1 MTGKELVQNYLDKHP
16 EEKAVNEKV
25 RKWLDDNPEKK
36 ARFYSFF
43 DSMEPEYQPLLIA
56 LEAMRPIALKHPET
70 ASQPLD
76 DKELKALIDKAIHDG
91 TKVASMFPG
100 YRAPHKEFATDTFE
114 VIREMESEE
123 GKRYTLLKLLPDKS
137 STEAIARIGIVL
149 IAYTEAPFWPFIKKQ
164 KQEEQ
169 QPILK
174 ATDTAAAALTKQ
186 IPVGVGP
193 EVILDAL
200 RLGAKGLKAIG
211 PIESRVTSS
220 RKREVKGPSKIEEKS
235 RPNMR
240 TLIHQNAG
248 YVSSTTI
255 PDIEKLSRGSK
266 DLKKW
271 FMFVMMKANEATN
284 AEGNIIRSRIEFPY
298 KEVVELGMYSRADNA
313 KRGFEKFAASAN
325 SGLFN
330 VSITVTDRKGAIAA
344 EAGGHLFG
352 TEIYRG
358 FGVIVLNRE
367 QQYLWPLVM
376 DKYGMLPSFY
386 FALDDKAADLL
397 HYVSYLA
404 RQNMDKIKSQG
415 YFNIGFRAIQERL
428 CLPAEAGQRNQK
440 RDTIGAIESAVKKI
454 EEQQKDKGTELF
466 RFLLIYNE
474 DESIT
479 QQLDN
484 GRLQVEVC
492 GEIKERY
499 SQLQK
504 KKQKKIDTSI
514 KKREQGKAA
523 RQKQLQTAESD
534 QE

>member
-1 MTGKELVQNYLDKHP
+1 MNEEQNQLQELQERTNQELRKYIDAINPELQALIVSLNGMRASVEKQPELAARPVGDEALKFLIMKALTEAAEIAAEYPDSFQPPQQGL
-16 EEKAVNEKV
+16 EEKMFECIRYAEK
-25 RKWLDDNPEKK
+25 DIG
-36 ARFYSFF
+36 
-43 DSMEPEYQPLLIA
+43 EPVPF
-56 LEAMRPIALKHPET
+56 LE
-70 ASQPLD
+70 
-76 DKELKALIDKAIHDG
+76 
-91 TKVASMFPG
+91 MFPSKPG
-100 YRAPHKEFATDTFE
+100 AGRVVEGGGILDAYIMASFARS
-114 VIREMESEE
+114 REE
-123 GKRYTLLKLLPDKS
+123 L
-137 STEAIARIGIVL
+137 
-149 IAYTEAPFWPFIKKQ
+149 
-164 KQEEQ
+164 Q

-174 ATDTAAAALTKQ
+174 AADTAALTKQ

-271 FMFVMMKANEATN
+271 FMFVMMKANEATD